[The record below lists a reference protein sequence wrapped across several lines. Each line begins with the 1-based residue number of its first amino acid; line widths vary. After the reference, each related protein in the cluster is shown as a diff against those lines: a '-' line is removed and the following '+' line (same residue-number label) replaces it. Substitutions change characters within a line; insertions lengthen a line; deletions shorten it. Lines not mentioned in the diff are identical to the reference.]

1 MYNYLSIGQCD
12 MKSLQGFVIL
22 KIREMAKEIEISN
35 QFIQCKKK
43 KSFNVINYDKSFK
56 KFDQICMFKRLWK
69 LLR

>member
-35 QFIQCKKK
+35 QFIQ
-43 KSFNVINYDKSFK
+43 FK
-56 KFDQICMFKRLWK
+56 KRNPLT
-69 LLR
+69 